1 MTDDLL
7 YRIAITKIPKIGAV
21 NARTLISYCG
31 GVEAVFKAK
40 KQTLLKIPSI
50 GEALAKNV
58 LNQDVLKAAEAEMK
72 FIQKNNIQPIFYL
85 DKNYPSRLKNYNDAP
100 LMLFYKGNADLNHHR
115 IVGIIGTRKPT
126 ERGKAMCEEIVSEL
140 LKYDVM
146 IVSGLAYGID
156 ITAHKKS
163 VELGIENVGVLG
175 HGLDRIY
182 PGSHE
187 ATAKKMINCG
197 GLLTEFTSGVM
208 PLRENFPARNRI
220 IAGLADALIVVET
233 ARSGGSI
240 ITAKIANDYNKDVF
254 AVPGRIKDKFSEGCN
269 MLIKTHRA
277 NLMESVADISYI
289 MQWEA
294 KEKQIGKQRSL
305 FVELSVIEQQ
315 IVDLLR
321 NEESMDIDTLAFKTQ
336 LSPSILSMNIL
347 NLEFENVVKMLPGK
361 RYMLI

>member
-1 MTDDLL
+1 MSDDLL

-21 NARTLISYCG
+21 NARNLISYCG

-40 KQTLLKIPSI
+40 KQTLLKVPNI
-50 GEALAKNV
+50 GEILAKNI
-58 LNQDVLKAAEAEMK
+58 LNQDVLQAAEKEIE
-72 FIQKNNIQPIFYL
+72 FIDKHNIQPIFYL
-85 DKNYPSRLKNYNDAP
+85 DKDYPSRLKNYNDSP
-100 LMLFYKGNADLNHHR
+100 LMLFYKGSANLNHRR

-126 ERGKAMCEEIVSEL
+126 ERGKAMCQEIVAAL
-140 LKYDVM
+140 QQYDVM

-163 VELGIENVGVLG
+163 VELGVENVGILG

-182 PGSHE
+182 PATHK
-187 ATAKKMINCG
+187 ATAEKMINCG
-197 GLLTEFTSGVM
+197 GLLTEFTSGTM

-254 AVPGRIKDKFSEGCN
+254 AIPGRLKDIVSEGCN

-277 NLMESVADISYI
+277 NLMENVKDVSYI
-289 MQWEA
+289 MGWEA
-294 KEKQIGKQRSL
+294 EAEQVGKQRSL
-305 FVELSVIEQQ
+305 FVELTEIEQK
-315 IVDLLR
+315 IVDILR
-321 NEESMDIDTLAFKTQ
+321 TAESMDIDTLAFKTQ

-347 NLEFENVVKMLPGK
+347 NLEFENVVKTLPGK